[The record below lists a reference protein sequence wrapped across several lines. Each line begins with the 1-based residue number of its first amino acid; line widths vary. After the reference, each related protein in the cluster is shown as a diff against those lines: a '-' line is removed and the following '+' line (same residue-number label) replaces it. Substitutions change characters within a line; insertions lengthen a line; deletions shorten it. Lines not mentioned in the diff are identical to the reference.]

1 MSWKLL
7 ADSGEF
13 SGQEIIVERDLL
25 VGRHQDADIL
35 LQSADVSR
43 RHAVLLFK
51 DDQVWVQD
59 LNSSNG
65 TFLNDERIE
74 QEAELQH
81 GDRLQFASFVF
92 AVHAPVQVQER
103 LPENKPVESN
113 LDDQGMPSIAERSA
127 DTSISRDGMPQNIT
141 IPKPAPIPENSTIQS
156 TIDKSSVQLEPLQES
171 VELQRKNASVG
182 LISMI
187 VLVILAILAWLFF
200 K

>member
-59 LNSSNG
+59 LNS
-65 TFLNDERIE
+65 
-74 QEAELQH
+74 
-81 GDRLQFASFVF
+81 
-92 AVHAPVQVQER
+92 
-103 LPENKPVESN
+103 
-113 LDDQGMPSIAERSA
+113 
-127 DTSISRDGMPQNIT
+127 
-141 IPKPAPIPENSTIQS
+141 
-156 TIDKSSVQLEPLQES
+156 
-171 VELQRKNASVG
+171 
-182 LISMI
+182 
-187 VLVILAILAWLFF
+187 
-200 K
+200 

>member
-92 AVHAPVQVQER
+92 AVHAPER
-103 LPENKPVESN
+103 IQRSSLENKSVDSN
-113 LDDQGMPSIAERSA
+113 LDQGMPSIAERS
-127 DTSISRDGMPQNIT
+127 TETTISRDGMPQNMS
-141 IPKPAPIPENSTIQS
+141 IPKPAPIPESSTIQS
-156 TIDKSSVQLEPLQES
+156 TSNQPNVQLEQSQES
-171 VELQRKNASVG
+171 VELQQKNAYVG
-182 LISMI
+182 LISII
-187 VLVILAILAWLFF
+187 VLVILAIFAWLFF